1 MSVVSPAIDW
11 ERANQEIVTHLC
23 ELLRLDTRN
32 PPGNE
37 GRAAEYL
44 FAILDQ
50 AGIAAEIVGP
60 HPDRGSLIARLPGDG
75 SAPPLLLMSHT
86 DVVAVEPDKWTHDP
100 FSGEIADGFIYG
112 RGALDM
118 KNMVSMELMTL
129 LLLKRANV
137 PLKRDVIFMACADE
151 EVSGAYGSG
160 WIAQNCPELI
170 QAEYALSEGGGEG
183 LEILGKRY
191 YTVEAA
197 EKGVSRFRLRTKGRP
212 GHGSVPFQDNA
223 ILTLAT
229 LISRLNSI
237 RTPAHFTRT
246 FCAYIEAVAST
257 QPPEIAQAFR
267 ALLVDEASVDEA
279 IDALPVPLTMKD
291 ELHAMVRNTTAPSIL
306 RAGSQGNVIPSEA
319 EAIIDS
325 RRLPG
330 CTLEQVE
337 AELRDIFGSDADI
350 EFISPE
356 EPLEFDPASPL
367 LDVIREVIQ
376 QFDPEATVLP
386 TILTGGTDAGNIV
399 PLGIKVYG
407 FEPILFE
414 KNGDGTGRIHGHDE
428 RISIQSL
435 QWGMSI
441 LYEIVTRFVTEA

>member
-1 MSVVSPAIDW
+1 MSVVAPAIDW
-11 ERANQEIVTHLC
+11 DRANQEIVTHLC
-23 ELLRLDTRN
+23 ELLRIDTRN

-37 GRAAEYL
+37 GKVAEYL
-44 FAILDQ
+44 YEILRQ
-50 AGIAAEIVGP
+50 AGIEAEIVGP
-60 HPDRGSLIARLPGDG
+60 SAERGSLIARLRGDG

-86 DVVAVEPDKWTHDP
+86 DVVAVEADKWTHDP

-118 KNMVSMELMTL
+118 KNMVSMELMAL
-129 LLLKRANV
+129 LLLKRADI

-151 EVSGAYGSG
+151 EVSGTYGSG
-160 WIAQNCPELI
+160 WIAQNCPELV
-170 QAEYALSEGGGEG
+170 QAEYAISEGGGEG

-212 GHGSVPFQDNA
+212 GHGSVPFEDNA
-223 ILTLAT
+223 ILTLVE
-229 LISRLNSI
+229 LLNRLRST

-246 FCAYIEAVAST
+246 FRAYIEAIAST
-257 QPPEIAQAFR
+257 QPPEIAQAFL
-267 ALLVDEASVDEA
+267 ALLVDESTVDDA
-279 IDALPVPLTMKD
+279 IDVLPVPLTMRD
-291 ELHAMVRNTTAPSIL
+291 ALHAMVRNTTAPSIL

-337 AELRDIFGSDADI
+337 AELRDIFGADADI

-356 EPLEFDPASPL
+356 EPLEFDPDSSL

-407 FEPILFE
+407 FEPVLFE
-414 KNGDGTGRIHGHDE
+414 SDGDGTRRIHGHDE
-428 RISIQSL
+428 RISTQSL
-435 QWGMSI
+435 QWGLRI
-441 LYEIVTRFVTEA
+441 LYEIVARFVTGE

>member
-1 MSVVSPAIDW
+1 
-11 ERANQEIVTHLC
+11 
-23 ELLRLDTRN
+23 
-32 PPGNE
+32 
-37 GRAAEYL
+37 
-44 FAILDQ
+44 
-50 AGIAAEIVGP
+50 
-60 HPDRGSLIARLPGDG
+60 
-75 SAPPLLLMSHT
+75 MSHT
-86 DVVAVEPDKWTHDP
+86 DVVAVEADKWTHDP
-100 FSGEIADGFIYG
+100 FSGDIVDGFIYG

-118 KNMVSMELMTL
+118 KNMVAMELMVL
-129 LLLKRANV
+129 LLLRRANV

-151 EVSGAYGSG
+151 EVSGTYGSA

-197 EKGVSRFRLRTKGRP
+197 EKGVARFRLRTKGSP
-212 GHGSVPFQDNA
+212 GHGSVPFSDNA
-223 ILTLAT
+223 VLKLAT
-229 LISRLNSI
+229 LLDRLNSI

-246 FCAYIEAVAST
+246 FRAYIESIAST
-257 QPPEIAQAFR
+257 QPPEIAQAFL
-267 ALLVDEASVDEA
+267 ALLIDEATVDAA
-279 IDALPVPLTMKD
+279 IDALPVSVAMQD
-291 ELHAMVRNTTAPSIL
+291 DLHAMVRHTTAPTML
-306 RAGSQGNVIPSEA
+306 RAGEQGNVIPSEA
-319 EAIIDS
+319 EAIIDC

-330 CTLEQVE
+330 FTLEQVE
-337 AELRDIFGSDADI
+337 AELRDIFGPEADI

-367 LDVIREVIQ
+367 LDVIRAVVQ

-414 KNGDGTGRIHGHDE
+414 PDGDGTNRIHGHDE
-428 RISIQSL
+428 RISVESL
-435 QWGMSI
+435 QWGLHI
-441 LYEIVTRFVTEA
+441 LYEIVARFVTQIS